1 MAVARRGGT
10 TASFDVLN
18 KYFTIKE
25 MPVVSSTYWNNVHG
39 YTPGEAAQD
48 EEGLRTMRNL
58 ASNMAWLLRCIE
70 AGRAAG
76 IEAPR
81 AESGPSTNFFR

>member
-18 KYFTIKE
+18 KYFTICE

-39 YTPGEAAQD
+39 RLPGEAAQD
-48 EEGLRTMRNL
+48 AEGLQTMRNIGQ
-58 ASNMAWLLRCIE
+58 NMALACSS
-70 AGRAAG
+70 ASKPGK
-76 IEAPR
+76 PR
-81 AESGPSTNFFR
+81 ASTSPLPSAAR